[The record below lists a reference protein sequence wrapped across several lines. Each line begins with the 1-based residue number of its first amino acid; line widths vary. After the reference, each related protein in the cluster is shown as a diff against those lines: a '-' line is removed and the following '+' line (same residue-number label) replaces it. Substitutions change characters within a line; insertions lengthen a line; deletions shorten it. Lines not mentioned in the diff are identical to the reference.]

1 MLIFNYKKVKGVKS
15 MLKINKNNS
24 TLLDSYLTGV
34 KVAISSKTLS
44 NKLLRG

>member
-1 MLIFNYKKVKGVKS
+1 MITSYCKKVKGVKS

-24 TLLDSYLTGV
+24 NLLDSYLIGV
-34 KVAISSKTLS
+34 NVAISSKPIS